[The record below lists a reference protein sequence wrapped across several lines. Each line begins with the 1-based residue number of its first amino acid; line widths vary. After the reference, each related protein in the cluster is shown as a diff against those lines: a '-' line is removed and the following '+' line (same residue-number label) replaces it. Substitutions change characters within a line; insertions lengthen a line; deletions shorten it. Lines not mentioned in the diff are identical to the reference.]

1 MTKIKDIELSKRIK
15 ETPEEK
21 KARETV
27 ETIATEIAKLSRQV
41 TALLDGRLNRKAVIL
56 LLVAST
62 GENQSTIGT
71 ILDAI
76 SGLENKY
83 LK

>member
-1 MTKIKDIELSKRIK
+1 MKQNNKVA

-41 TALLDGRLNRKAVIL
+41 SALLSGRLNRKAVVL
-56 LLVAST
+56 LLVASSGQT
-62 GENQSTIGT
+62 QATIN
-71 ILDAI
+71 IVLDAI
-76 SGLENKY
+76 SGLEEKY

>member
-1 MTKIKDIELSKRIK
+1 MKPNNKVA

-27 ETIATEIAKLSRQV
+27 ETIAVEIAKLSRQV
-41 TALLDGRLNRKAVIL
+41 TALLSGRLNRKAVVL

-62 GENQSTIGT
+62 GQTQATINT

-76 SGLENKY
+76 NGLEDKY
-83 LK
+83 LN